1 MPGKRPHRVTLS
13 PCHLVIG
20 RAPGTLRRLHME
32 QPIPG
37 QRWVSDSEPELGL
50 GMVIKQEFGR
60 VHVHFPAANEQRQY
74 ALKSAPLRR
83 VRYHEGDHI
92 KVHDGS
98 ELTVVTIEEKDGLLV
113 YHGAERAVAEAELS
127 DTISFSKPEDR

>member
-1 MPGKRPHRVTLS
+1 
-13 PCHLVIG
+13 
-20 RAPGTLRRLHME
+20 ME

-83 VRYHEGDHI
+83 EVPFSRGPLFDLSPSGGI
-92 KVHDGS
+92 SAAFDP
-98 ELTVVTIEEKDGLLV
+98 I
-113 YHGAERAVAEAELS
+113 GAS
-127 DTISFSKPEDR
+127 P

>member
-1 MPGKRPHRVTLS
+1 
-13 PCHLVIG
+13 
-20 RAPGTLRRLHME
+20 ME

-50 GMVIKQEFGR
+50 GMVITQEFGR

-83 VRYHEGDHI
+83 VRFNEGDKI

-98 ELTVVTIEEKDGLLV
+98 EVLVAKVEERAGLLV
-113 YHGAERAVAEAELS
+113 YCGAAREVPEAELS
-127 DTISFSKPEDR
+127 DTISFSKPEDRLFAGQVDEL